1 MIQFV
6 KDSLRELSHVVW
18 PTKEET
24 RNFFLIVILIL
35 IVFWLYLFA
44 ASTLFSEVMLYIKWL
59 VW

>member
-24 RNFFLIVILIL
+24 RNFFLIVLIVL
-35 IVFWLYLFA
+35 IVFWLYLFVA
-44 ASTLFSEVMLYIKWL
+44 GTFFSEAMLYIKWL
-59 VW
+59 VS